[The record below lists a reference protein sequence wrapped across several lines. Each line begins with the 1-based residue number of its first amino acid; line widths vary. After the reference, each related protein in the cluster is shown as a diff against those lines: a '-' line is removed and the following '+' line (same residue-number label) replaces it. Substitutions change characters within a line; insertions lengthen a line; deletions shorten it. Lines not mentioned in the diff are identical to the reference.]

1 MENPKF
7 FGQLLIIT
15 APSGAGKTSL
25 IKSLLQTEDQL
36 KVAVSHTTRPIRP
49 GEREGS
55 DYFFVSKESFRKQRE
70 AGEFFESAE
79 VFGHLYGTG
88 IKDLETK
95 LSSGVDVILEI
106 DWQGAKQ
113 VRSQVCH
120 SVWVFIAPPSINA
133 LQTRL
138 ETRGQDSRHT
148 INDRMNAARE
158 EISHWKDAD
167 YLIINDAF
175 DVALAQL
182 RSIVNVM
189 RLRTSREKDSLTNL
203 MNALITK

>member
-55 DYFFVSKESFRKQRE
+55 DYFFVSKESFRKQRD

-79 VFGHLYGTG
+79 AVSYTHLT
-88 IKDLETK
+88 LPT
-95 LSSGVDVILEI
+95 
-106 DWQGAKQ
+106 
-113 VRSQVCH
+113 
-120 SVWVFIAPPSINA
+120 N
-133 LQTRL
+133 
-138 ETRGQDSRHT
+138 
-148 INDRMNAARE
+148 RE
-158 EISHWKDAD
+158 
-167 YLIINDAF
+167 
-175 DVALAQL
+175 V
-182 RSIVNVM
+182 
-189 RLRTSREKDSLTNL
+189 
-203 MNALITK
+203 